1 MSTSSAARTVYRA
14 EWRSAIQAA
23 LVLTIG
29 MGFGRFAF
37 TAIYPHM
44 VNEGVLSLRGGS
56 LAASANYAGYLVGA
70 LFAVRLRAHTAHWFC
85 QLSILGTALCL
96 AVLAL
101 LTSTWTIVAVRGIA
115 GLFSALS
122 MVAASLWLLEHRGHS
137 WGAPLLYAGV
147 GVGIAV
153 SAELLVLAEV
163 IGLDSAG
170 MWLMLGMA
178 TLMIGLMA
186 APAFLTGDRGEVAVE
201 SVREMVPSNA
211 DTAIVTAWPLVLIYG
226 LAGLGYIVT
235 ATYLPTLV
243 I

>member
-70 LFAVRLRAHTAHWFC
+70 LFAVRLRAHKAHWFC

-153 SAELLVLAEV
+153 SAELLVLAEA

-170 MWLMLGMA
+170 MWLML
-178 TLMIGLMA
+178 GLMA